1 METADFQ
8 KVVLRNL
15 EDINNKLI
23 KLERAQGKLEEE
35 QKQVRLTERQADL
48 EQWSGRLSEQ
58 QSKIE
63 NKQDY
68 LEHLVVDLKQLMEV
82 RLSDLKIGVDK
93 KFDQLSLLYNNLRK
107 V

>member
-1 METADFQ
+1 M
-8 KVVLRNL
+8 V
-15 EDINNKLI
+15 
-23 KLERAQGKLEEE
+23 
-35 QKQVRLTERQADL
+35 
-48 EQWSGRLSEQ
+48 WEQ